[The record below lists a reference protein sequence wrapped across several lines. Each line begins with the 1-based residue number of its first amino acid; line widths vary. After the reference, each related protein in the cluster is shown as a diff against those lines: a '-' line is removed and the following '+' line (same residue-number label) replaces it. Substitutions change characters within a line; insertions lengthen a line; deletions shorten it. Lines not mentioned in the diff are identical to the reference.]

1 MPRLFDEEMQD
12 ISPDRNVD
20 GGTMTDTHAGTFAR
34 EVLMSYRLIFGQNK
48 RSWKAYRTLKV
59 HLHATTGMELDDH
72 DPLLDRLCGQPWQ
85 KERRFYADVESL
97 DACFLPSDC
106 LPFLGPRLLRLQ
118 QFSRSQTPTSW
129 TVLWYDR
136 RNLCKAPQTLSSEYY
151 RSDRNS
157 AILHVL
163 GIYSHRSRNYLDRYF
178 SDCFC
183 HLGRRG
189 GVQTDNAE
197 PQLILLRSC
206 WSKIVLN
213 ASNQSIGQ
221 GNQLRLGIRLLITTI
236 LAGLGALLTPILQN
250 SSCRGGRP
258 TKASACQQHAPR
270 RSSGLIAN
278 KRLPLLFM

>member
-1 MPRLFDEEMQD
+1 MIRCLIDSAVNPGRRKGGSTQTWNHWTRASCLATVYHFW
-12 ISPDRNVD
+12 DR
-20 GGTMTDTHAGTFAR
+20 GCCGFSSSAGVRRQRAG
-34 EVLMSYRLIFGQNK
+34 LCC
-48 RSWKAYRTLKV
+48 
-59 HLHATTGMELDDH
+59 GMIAETCVR
-72 DPLLDRLCGQPWQ
+72 P
-85 KERRFYADVESL
+85 
-97 DACFLPSDC
+97 
-106 LPFLGPRLLRLQ
+106 
-118 QFSRSQTPTSW
+118 
-129 TVLWYDR
+129 
-136 RNLCKAPQTLSSEYY
+136 PQTLSSEYY